1 MYVVLTM
8 FAYFVLEN
16 NSTDQENDF
25 LAVLF
30 GFTAAILEQKC
41 ILLYC
46 EG

>member
-25 LAVLF
+25 LALQYCLVL
-30 GFTAAILEQKC
+30 LQ
-41 ILLYC
+41 LY
-46 EG
+46 